1 MLSFS
6 WIIRVPITSPRTAGI
21 PTRLFFFFFLLT
33 VLQKCKQYTVGV
45 FGTTL
50 FFFFNP
56 PPPPPKKRMTTCQ
69 NMECGVCRFRGQA
82 LAFRLWER
90 AEQCICDC
98 RDLCQPRTVLIQR
111 CQKLLTCHR
120 VSRNTA
126 IATWCYKVFCARWEP
141 PSTER
146 YTFCQPLGFRRNAC
160 YVHEHGARQMWQAIL
175 VQWYAAFWNK
185 STSSQACHHISMGI
199 PTFSSFQLTYVL

>member
-6 WIIRVPITSPRTAGI
+6 WIIWVPITSPRSAGI
-21 PTRLFFFFFLLT
+21 PTRLFFFFF
-33 VLQKCKQYTVGV
+33 
-45 FGTTL
+45 
-50 FFFFNP
+50 FFFFYWLSIRNANSTQWVCMQPLYVLVRTVP
-56 PPPPPKKRMTTCQ
+56 PHQKKRMTTCQ

-98 RDLCQPRTVLIQR
+98 RDLGLNLCQPRTVLIQR

-175 VQWYAAFWNK
+175 VQWYAAFWN
-185 STSSQACHHISMGI
+185 
-199 PTFSSFQLTYVL
+199 